1 MTEQMRILKKRLKE
15 APAIFRRLNRK
26 LLRVGGQSLVIHPCS
41 NNEVAE
47 MVFRYGE
54 PLSQTVVKKKMMTSN
69 DCHRNTAKL
78 WRAGKLDAI
87 CLGYGLSEDGLWREH
102 YWGMKDDHIVETTVS
117 RVAYFGATF
126 PGEGGDIIVGYLEG

>member
-1 MTEQMRILKKRLKE
+1 MTEQMHILTTRLKE
-15 APAIFRRLNRK
+15 APAIFRKLNRK
-26 LLRVGGQSLVIHPCS
+26 VLKEGGKILVVHPASVERIADLL
-41 NNEVAE
+41 
-47 MVFRYGE
+47 FRYGL
-54 PLSQTVVKKKMMTSN
+54 PVKAPITNKKGARN

-126 PGEGGDIIVGYLEG
+126 PEEGGDIIVGYLEG

>member
-1 MTEQMRILKKRLKE
+1 MTEQMRILTKRLKD

-26 LLRVGGQSLVIHPCS
+26 LLKAGGKSLVVHPEQS
-41 NNEVAE
+41 DRVAD
-47 MVFRYGE
+47 MVFRVGR
-54 PLSQTVVKKKMMTSN
+54 LIRATVTIKKGARN

-102 YWGMKDDHIVETTVS
+102 YWGMKDDHIIETTIS
-117 RVAYFGATF
+117 RIAYFGATF
-126 PGEGGDIIVGYLEG
+126 LGEAGDIVVGYLEG